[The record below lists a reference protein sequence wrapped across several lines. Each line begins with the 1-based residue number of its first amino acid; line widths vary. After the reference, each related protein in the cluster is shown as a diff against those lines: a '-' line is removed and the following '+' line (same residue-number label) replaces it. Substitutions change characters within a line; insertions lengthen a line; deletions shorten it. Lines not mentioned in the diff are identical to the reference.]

1 MYIHGVQ
8 MVGLSISVGSYNL
21 MQAFK
26 DRHRPCT
33 CTPLVPTNKQMNIY
47 IYHYVKEG
55 INFCNRKLIL
65 SSVFFFW
72 GMDVIIHR
80 SIAYNVET
88 GEYTSKYCNIGKQI
102 SM

>member
-21 MQAFK
+21 MQRSKTDIVHA
-26 DRHRPCT
+26 HVPH
-33 CTPLVPTNKQMNIY
+33 LVPTNKEMNIY

-55 INFCNRKLIL
+55 IKFWNRKLIL

-80 SIAYNVET
+80 SIAYNVES
-88 GEYTSKYCNIGKQI
+88 TSKYSNIGKQI